1 MVKKIGK
8 FFAYLL
14 FFLGALLYFIP
25 KESLYFLGEKELQKY
40 HVVIAHESVKDRG
53 FSLALRHLDLYV
65 ESIQSATIERVDV
78 ALFAFYNEIEAEN
91 IHLSSAVASMF
102 PTKIAHVDVKYSVI
116 NPLNVTFTAE
126 GDFGTLHGVANIKE
140 RKVVALLKPSSL
152 MLRNYK
158 STLRNFKK
166 QANGE
171 YKYVQSF

>member
-14 FFLGALLYFIP
+14 FFLGALLYFMP

-65 ESIQSATIERVDV
+65 ESIQSATIERVDI
-78 ALFAFYNEIEAEN
+78 ALFAFYNEIEADN
-91 IHLSSAVASMF
+91 IHLSSALASML
-102 PTKIAHVDVKYSVI
+102 PTKIENVDIKYSVL
-116 NPLNVTFTAE
+116 NPLNVTFTAV
-126 GDFGTLHGVANIKE
+126 GDFGRVQGVANIKE
-140 RKVVALLKPSSL
+140 RKIIAFLKPSSL
-152 MLRNYK
+152 MLRNYRA
-158 STLRNFKK
+158 TLRNFKK
-166 QANGE
+166 QSNGE

>member
-8 FFAYLL
+8 FFAYLF
-14 FFLGALLYFIP
+14 FFLGALLYFMP

-53 FSLALRHLDLYV
+53 FSLALRHLDIYV
-65 ESIQSATIERVDV
+65 ESIKSATVERVDI
-78 ALFAFYNEIEAEN
+78 ALFGLYNEVEADN
-91 IHLSSAVASMF
+91 IHLSSAVASML
-102 PTKIAHVDVKYSVI
+102 PTKIEYVDIKYSVI
-116 NPLNVTFTAE
+116 NPLNVTFTAL
-126 GDFGTLHGVANIKE
+126 GAFGTVQGVANIKE
-140 RKVVALLKPSSL
+140 RKIIARLKPSSL
-152 MLRNYK
+152 MLRNYR

>member
-1 MVKKIGK
+1 MVKRIGK
-8 FFAYLL
+8 FFAYLF
-14 FFLGALLYFIP
+14 FFLGALLYFMP

-65 ESIQSATIERVDV
+65 ESIKSATIESVDI
-78 ALFAFYNEIEAEN
+78 ALFGLYNEVEADN
-91 IHLSSAVASMF
+91 IHLSSAVASML
-102 PTKIAHVDVKYSVI
+102 PTKIEHVDIKYSVI
-116 NPLNVTFTAE
+116 NPLNVTFTAL
-126 GDFGTLHGVANIKE
+126 GAFGTVQGVANIKE
-140 RKVVALLKPSSL
+140 RKIIARLKPSSL
-152 MLRNYK
+152 MLRNYR

>member
-8 FFAYLL
+8 FFAYLF
-14 FFLGALLYFIP
+14 FFLGALLYFMP

-53 FSLALRHLDLYV
+53 FSLALRHLDIYV
-65 ESIQSATIERVDV
+65 ESIKSATVERVDI
-78 ALFAFYNEIEAEN
+78 ALFGLYNEVEVDN
-91 IHLSSAVASMF
+91 IHLSSAVASML
-102 PTKIAHVDVKYSVI
+102 PTKIEYVDIKYSVI
-116 NPLNVTFTAE
+116 NPLNVTFTAL
-126 GDFGTLHGVANIKE
+126 GAFGTVQGVANIKE
-140 RKVVALLKPSSL
+140 RKIIARLKPSSL
-152 MLRNYK
+152 MLRNYR

>member
-8 FFAYLL
+8 FFAYML
-14 FFLGALLYFIP
+14 FFIGALLYFMP

-40 HVVIAHESVKDRG
+40 HVVIAHEGVKDKG
-53 FSLALRHLDLYV
+53 FSLELRHLDLYV
-65 ESIQSATIERVDV
+65 ESIQSATIESVDI
-78 ALFAFYNEIEAEN
+78 ALFAFYNEVEVDN
-91 IHLSSAVASMF
+91 IALSSAVASMF
-102 PTKIAHVDVKYSVI
+102 PTKIEHVYIKYSVI
-116 NPLNVTFTAE
+116 DPLNVIFSAV
-126 GDFGTLHGVANIKE
+126 GAFGTLHGMANIKE